1 MNIKEAMKLYLV
13 TDASWSTEDT
23 FLTHVEEALRG
34 GVTCLQLR
42 EKSMAFEA
50 FVKRAAEVKTLAD
63 KYKVP
68 LIINDN
74 VVVALASGADGVHI
88 GQGDTSVKEAR
99 ARLGRGKFIGVT
111 CKTVEQAR
119 KAQEDGADY
128 IGSGAVFGS
137 RTKLDTNKMDHKT
150 LKQICQAV
158 SIPIVAIGGITEEN
172 ILELSRTGLAGVAV
186 VSSILAKSDKKA
198 AAENLSRHSARI
210 VQNDIPKVLT
220 IAGSDCSG
228 GAGIQADLKTFAA
241 HGCYGMSVITAL
253 TSQNTTG
260 VFDVENCRGE
270 FVKSQIKAVFS
281 DIMPDAVKIGM
292 VSSKEIILSIAKT
305 LESYRDKGAEPLN
318 LVLDPVMI
326 STSGSKL
333 LEDDAIETLID
344 HLIPLATVITP
355 NISEAELLSG
365 VHIKTTKDMIRAAEA
380 IAANF
385 NGSILI
391 KGGHMEAHANDLLY
405 SNGKIIWFEGMR
417 VDNPNTH
424 GTGCTLSSAIASNL
438 AMGYDLPLSIK
449 KSKAYLTGA
458 ISDQLDIGKG
468 RGPLNHMYRR

>member
-50 FVKRAAEVKTLAD
+50 FVKRAGEVKTLAD

-74 VVVALASGADGVHI
+74 VEVALASGADGVHI

-111 CKTVEQAR
+111 CKTVDQAR
-119 KAQEDGADY
+119 MAQEDGADY

-172 ILELSRTGLAGVAV
+172 ILELSRTGVAGVAV
-186 VSSILAKSDKKA
+186 VSSILAKADKKA

-210 VQNDIPKVLT
+210 IRNDIPKVLT

-260 VFDVENCRGE
+260 VFEVESCRGE
-270 FVKSQIKAVFS
+270 FVKSQIQAVFS

-292 VSSKEIILSIAKT
+292 VSSKEIILAIAKM
-305 LESYRDKGAEPLN
+305 LESYQDKGAEPLN

-333 LEDDAIETLID
+333 LEDDAIETLIG

-365 VHIKTTKDMIRAAEA
+365 VRIKTTKDMIRAAEA

-405 SNGKIIWFEGMR
+405 TNGKIIWFEGMR